1 MFSLEISCA
10 IHLKEVF
17 SSLES
22 MIITRDFN
30 IYEFQFTNKRS
41 LIDIIVKENDNIYDE
56 YGLESDMNIASRE
69 IWRHLVSN

>member
-1 MFSLEISCA
+1 MFSLEISRA

-30 IYEFQFTNKRS
+30 IYEFQFTNKQS

-69 IWRHLVSN
+69 IWRPLVSN

>member
-1 MFSLEISCA
+1 
-10 IHLKEVF
+10 
-17 SSLES
+17 